1 MEGLMMKA
9 RIILLGM
16 FAFLTAELTVGAQ
29 LVERT
34 YIVTDRQVY
43 VSGEEIFCSLFCF
56 DATKGGLSDFSS
68 IAYMELV
75 SPKGSAVRSKVAL
88 RQGRGAGRLRIP
100 SDLPTGNYRLIAYT
114 AQNRNEDGVDP
125 FMSSRILSIYN
136 TLSSNRSDGTRLAT
150 EADKNLT
157 EAENRTFAASSDGYL
172 EITSRGDSLL
182 IRSLSSD

>member
-1 MEGLMMKA
+1 MMKA

-56 DATKGGLSDFSS
+56 DATKGSLSDFSS

-75 SPKGSAVRSKVAL
+75 SPKGSAVRS
-88 RQGRGAGRLRIP
+88 
-100 SDLPTGNYRLIAYT
+100 
-114 AQNRNEDGVDP
+114 
-125 FMSSRILSIYN
+125 
-136 TLSSNRSDGTRLAT
+136 
-150 EADKNLT
+150 
-157 EAENRTFAASSDGYL
+157 
-172 EITSRGDSLL
+172 
-182 IRSLSSD
+182 